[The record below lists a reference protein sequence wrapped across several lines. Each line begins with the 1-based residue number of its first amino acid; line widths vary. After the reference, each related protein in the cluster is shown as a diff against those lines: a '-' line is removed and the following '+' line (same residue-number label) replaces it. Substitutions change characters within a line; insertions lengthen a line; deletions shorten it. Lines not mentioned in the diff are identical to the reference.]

1 MVVKVL
7 LIIEATLEVV
17 LKAVLGVVV
26 EINLVIEDLGDEL
39 ELVLLHM
46 VIH

>member
-17 LKAVLGVVV
+17 LKVVLGVVV
-26 EINLVIEDLGDEL
+26 EINLVIEDLGDGL